1 MARMLRRTLLCAVLA
16 CPLAAWR
23 LEAAWIAQLIFSVI
37 PVKEQRSSWYKKAS
51 FQERWRGLI
60 ALCPAVAL
68 QAALAGI
75 TDQRVLITLTG
86 SLAQASLLLR
96 MKKTGRRS
104 LAACL
109 ISLLVFIAYTR

>member
-1 MARMLRRTLLCAVLA
+1 M
-16 CPLAAWR
+16 
-23 LEAAWIAQLIFSVI
+23 
-37 PVKEQRSSWYKKAS
+37 
-51 FQERWRGLI
+51 
-60 ALCPAVAL
+60 AL